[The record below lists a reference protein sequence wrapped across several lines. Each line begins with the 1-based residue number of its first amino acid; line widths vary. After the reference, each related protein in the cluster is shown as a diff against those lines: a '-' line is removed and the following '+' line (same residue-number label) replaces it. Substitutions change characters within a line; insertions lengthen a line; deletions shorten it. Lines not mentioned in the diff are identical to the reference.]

1 MPIKLKGTPGKETN
15 DLYVKWQNRKD
26 FLDEVGQ
33 QFLQEAQLRITGKKT
48 DPMGTKWAPWARS
61 TALARAK
68 DGSAA
73 RGLLYKSGDLLNTL
87 SYRVQGDKV
96 SVSSDSPYARYLQNG
111 TSRMPARPFLGMG
124 EKEQLIL
131 QQVWQKWINM

>member
-1 MPIKLKGTPGKETN
+1 MSIKINGKPGAEVQS
-15 DLYVKWQNRKD
+15 LYRKWQQRSD

-48 DPMGTKWAPWARS
+48 DPMGQKWAPWARS

-73 RGLLYKSGDLLNTL
+73 RGLLYKSGDLLNSL
-87 SYRVQGDKV
+87 SYNVQGDKV
-96 SVSSDSPYARYLQNG
+96 SVTSDSPYARYLQNG
-111 TSRMPARPFLGMG
+111 TGRMPARPFLGLG
-124 EKEQLIL
+124 NKEQLIL
-131 QQVWQKWINM
+131 KQVWQKWINM